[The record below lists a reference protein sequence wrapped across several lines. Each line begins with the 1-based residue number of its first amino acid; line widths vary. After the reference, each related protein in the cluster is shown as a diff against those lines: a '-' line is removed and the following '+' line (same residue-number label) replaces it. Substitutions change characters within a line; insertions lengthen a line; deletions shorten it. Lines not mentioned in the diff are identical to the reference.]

1 MVTQIRTARDRAGSS
16 TTQRSRKTLGPRA
29 GTARS
34 PARDDGRPPPPERRT
49 PPARPAAPAPKPPTV
64 NPRIAVFCVLLALV
78 VIALDLRVSQ
88 RALELNG
95 PSALAVRPD
104 GTQAWLAVDDQL
116 WSFDAA
122 GRRGPR
128 TSLAEIG
135 LPGNVY
141 SLDWQPAANRLAMRL
156 DDDPVVYLLDPATL
170 RPAGRVTLQW
180 PAELLPHAARAVH
193 LAFAPDGRIAA
204 STGGGHAVALFAS
217 DGRFLARTRLGM
229 YRFTNGLWWAGEALW
244 TTDTNGLQLK
254 RLDGRTLELQQEV
267 DVPAPRGTRFLGLAR
282 PHPPSD
288 GLPPDQAPWATVIRF
303 GHDRIVGVVADI
315 LPGGSEA
322 LFSQAGRLEPRDLN
336 WLGRELLVVDGQSRS
351 VLRWNAAHQP
361 LAPFGDEDSRRELA
375 EAARL
380 QQHLLWLHRGLT
392 ALAVALVSAAI
403 VLVWFERRGARS
415 SRRIATTPHWLAV
428 LASAVLPGLGQWMRG
443 RNGTALAWFL
453 AWSTYTLAV
462 SIPMLWNLFG
472 PRTEVSVQQ
481 AADVVAVQL
490 LITAFAALEA
500 ARR

>member
-1 MVTQIRTARDRAGSS
+1 MVTQIRTVRDRAGSS
-16 TTQRSRKTLGPRA
+16 TSSSSNHDTPLRSRKGPAPGRSGSPRA
-29 GTARS
+29 A
-34 PARDDGRPPPPERRT
+34 DRPPMAR
-49 PPARPAAPAPKPPTV
+49 PPAV
-64 NPRIAVFCVLLALV
+64 NPRIALFCVLLALL

-95 PSALAVRPD
+95 PTALAVRPD

-122 GRRGPR
+122 GRRGIR
-128 TSLAEIG
+128 ATLADIG
-135 LPGNVY
+135 LPGSVY
-141 SLDWQPAANRLAMRL
+141 SLDWHPGANRLAMRL

-170 RPAGRVTLQW
+170 RPAGRITLQW
-180 PAELLPHAARAVH
+180 PAELQPHASRAVH

-204 STGGGHAVALFAS
+204 STGGGHAVALFGP

-229 YRFTNGLWWAGEALW
+229 YRFTNGLWWAGDALW

-254 RLDGRTLELQQEV
+254 RLDGTTLALQQEV

-282 PHPPSD
+282 PHPPGD
-288 GLPPDQAPWATVIRF
+288 AVPPDQAPWATVIRF

-315 LPGGSEA
+315 LPGGSEL
-322 LFSQAGRLEPRDLN
+322 LFSQVERLEPRDLN

-361 LAPFGDEDSRRELA
+361 LPPFGDEDSRRELA

-380 QQHLLWLHRGLT
+380 QQQLLWLHRGLT
-392 ALAVALVSAAI
+392 ALAVALVSTAI

-415 SRRIATTPHWLAV
+415 SRRIATTPHWRAV

-462 SIPMLWNLFG
+462 SVPMLWNLFG